1 MKQKY
6 MIRDYDGSAGANAA
20 AHYIQNKAGARITT
34 EELTRLGRHVLTV
47 VLLLLSVP
55 VAYSLYLFFSAK

>member
-1 MKQKY
+1 MNQKY
-6 MIRDYDGSAGANAA
+6 MIRDYDASPGADAA
-20 AHYIQNKAGARITT
+20 LSYLESRPAARATT